1 MNDVVKYK
9 SFFKFL
15 NQAKS
20 EYMGLSFKY
29 EYDIMSTID
38 VDLEVEGD
46 FPLPMYTKEM
56 FEHYLSN
63 VYYDNKK
70 YFGLTSSKRVRL
82 NTIEL
87 NGVRV
92 GNNLTIGEEFSET
105 LVEID
110 KELSKDFKCQIN
122 NNAYFKSVGNDVKTW
137 LDLMDS
143 DVICYSVWL
152 KTPKMLYYNDNPFN
166 KNTIIDFLE
175 SVSGLSV
182 SSPDGMFEIISNN
195 LWEWSIEERWNLEN
209 GITSFWNSLSE
220 NGMDYSNFFMKDIGL
235 IAKVTLDDYD
245 GMINDNSENYNTEK
259 MNDELSMFIG
269 WLESNKGKY
278 KL

>member
-1 MNDVVKYK
+1 MNDVTKYK

-56 FEHYLSN
+56 FEHYLAN

-92 GNNLTIGEEFSET
+92 GNDLTIGEEFSET

-122 NNAYFKSVGNDVKTW
+122 NNAYFKSVDNDVKTW

-143 DVICYSVWL
+143 DVICY
-152 KTPKMLYYNDNPFN
+152 
-166 KNTIIDFLE
+166 
-175 SVSGLSV
+175 
-182 SSPDGMFEIISNN
+182 
-195 LWEWSIEERWNLEN
+195 
-209 GITSFWNSLSE
+209 
-220 NGMDYSNFFMKDIGL
+220 
-235 IAKVTLDDYD
+235 
-245 GMINDNSENYNTEK
+245 
-259 MNDELSMFIG
+259 
-269 WLESNKGKY
+269 
-278 KL
+278 